1 MQDKIQEY
9 IENLDLKKNENGV
22 FECPFCSY
30 TARSKKMMQNHLKGH
45 DKEILQELGKKE
57 QQAKQSEQK
66 QQQNKRKPQKQ
77 FYDIEI
83 RAYNCKKCKVKMND
97 GTIIIGTVAATYKYT
112 IQLKNAI
119 LYENGNE
126 TKLNTIHIHKG
137 MMTYIYPL
145 E

>member
-9 IENLDLKKNENGV
+9 INNIELKKNKNGL

-30 TARSKKMMQNHLKGH
+30 TARSKKMMINHLQGH
-45 DKEILQELGKKE
+45 DKEILTELEKKE
-57 QQAKQSEQK
+57 KQSEQK
-66 QQQNKRKPQKQ
+66 PQNTKRKSQ

-83 RAYNCKKCKVKMND
+83 RAYNNKICKIKMND
-97 GTIIIGTVAATYKYT
+97 GTIVIGKIAATYKYT
-112 IQLKNAI
+112 IQLKDAT

-137 MMTYIYPL
+137 VMTYIYPI